1 MKSNRIVRVIVI
13 IIVALATSVFLYLL
27 INNFQFSRG
36 VSIRVHFTNIGDL
49 NTGAWV
55 RKAGIKVGSVTGLT
69 PAEDEKTVIVK
80 LTFRPGQIVRVTDK
94 FSIVAKGILGDV
106 YIEQLAGPKSSA
118 LAQEGQLFE
127 GQPFFSISDLLGGD
141 TMGMVSDV
149 ASGIK
154 DIVALL
160 KKNEGSLDS
169 SIRDIQKTAENVR
182 IVTDRAVRLTDSV
195 PDLSGQITTSM
206 DQLQATVNDVAATTH
221 RLVARMETNLG
232 TSSDDLAASMKS
244 IRKTSQDIQGAVDA
258 LTAQKSVLSTL
269 SSPQVSQS
277 LDATVKNLEEI
288 SKSLL
293 AVSRDTEK
301 IVQGVRVI
309 IEQK

>member
-1 MKSNRIVRVIVI
+1 VKSNRIVRVIVI